1 MSKYTGVGGGARLH
15 THVKDKRR
23 ITEKSTVIHLTR
35 RWLKDITK
43 ADIQLM
49 ADAPALLAEVKRLRE
64 ELALYRQGVID
75 ATLMYPHLYNYL
87 PLYLRELI
95 E

>member
-1 MSKYTGVGGGARLH
+1 MSASAAEYWHNKW
-15 THVKDKRR
+15 
-23 ITEKSTVIHLTR
+23 S
-35 RWLKDITK
+35 K
-43 ADIQLM
+43 ADAAASTMGKHIGELH
-49 ADAPALLAEVKRLRE
+49 AEAKRLRE